1 MTSMESARLILLGAP
16 GSGKG
21 TQAAILAEAMDI
33 PSISTGQVLRDA
45 VSAGTDLGKKVETI
59 LVSGQLVDDTTME
72 EVVRHRLKVEDCQKG
87 FILDGFPR
95 TVGQVEILD
104 SILGAQ
110 DQQVDTVVHIAV
122 PETELVRRALT
133 RQRADDQQDV
143 ILQRLEVYREQTQ
156 PLIDHYRGRGLLRTV
171 DGDQPIHEVAD
182 SVMSALEVNC

>member
-1 MTSMESARLILLGAP
+1 MADSRLIFLGAP

-21 TQAAILAEAMDI
+21 TQAAMLAEAMAI

-45 VSAGTDLGKKVETI
+45 VSAGTELGKKVDTT
-59 LVSGQLVDDTTME
+59 LVSGQLVDDATME
-72 EVVRHRLKVEDCQKG
+72 EVVRYRLKEDDCQDG

-95 TVGQVEILD
+95 TMRQVETLD
-104 SILGAQ
+104 AILGAQ
-110 DQQVDTVVHIAV
+110 DEQVDTVIHITV
-122 PETELVRRALT
+122 PEAELVRRALT
-133 RQRADDQQDV
+133 RQRADDQEEV

-171 DGDQPIHEVAD
+171 DGDQPILEVAD